1 MTEEEYSFYLAYGVR
16 NDDELS
22 ILELID
28 EYFTIEGA

>member
-16 NDDELS
+16 NDGELS